1 MLSDIVRQ
9 RTSPALS
16 DLINGAII
24 MKIQI
29 SSVFSVLFL
38 GVLFGLAGTTN
49 VSGQLQE
56 TILKRMDDHN
66 KAMSSLR
73 ANVTMTKVN
82 AQLGNVVDTTEG
94 VVIYAPRRNGDPN
107 IRIDWKRPEETFAVA
122 NGTYIILRPRLSQYI
137 TGKTK
142 DAKGKGTAGGAL
154 AFMNMS
160 RKELRDN
167 YTIEYLGEAKVKGG
181 IDTWHLRMTPK
192 TPSSYTLAEVW
203 VDVNGMPIQTKV
215 TEKNKD
221 TTTIYL
227 SDLQKNVRIE
237 AASFKVTIPK
247 GAKEVKG

>member
-1 MLSDIVRQ
+1 MKNHIK
-9 RTSPALS
+9 AL
-16 DLINGAII
+16 I
-24 MKIQI
+24 
-29 SSVFSVLFL
+29 SVLAL
-38 GVLFGLAGTTN
+38 CVVFGLIGTADASSQVT
-49 VSGQLQE
+49 E

-66 KAMSSLR
+66 KALSSLR

-94 VVIYAPRRNGDPN
+94 DVIYAPRRNSDPN

-122 NGTYIILRPRLSQYI
+122 NGTYIILRPRLNQYI

-160 RKELRDN
+160 RKELREN

-203 VDVNGMPIQTKV
+203 VDVDGMPVQTKV

-221 TTTIYL
+221 TTTVYL
-227 SDLQKNVRIE
+227 SGIQKNVRIE
-237 AASFKVTIPK
+237 AASFKVTIPR